1 MSSCDLQVVVDAEIG
16 DDHTCIIYLRDD
28 SHSKIV
34 CETVL
39 DTMTCG
45 EIATLLMQR
54 NLAVRFEKDFAVYA
68 FNAKGKTVQVTLLST
83 AFNSET
89 HFLQLPAD
97 TRVKYL
103 VSDPEEKTVST
114 TSKKNHWST
123 SCGYRINFRP
133 FSVRKTVTCAYGF
146 PITYVAF
153 EKRIFEPCLWQKNS
167 DILEPDLRPSRST
180 DRL

>member
-1 MSSCDLQVVVDAEIG
+1 MPSFDLQVVVDAEIG

-89 HFLQLPAD
+89 HLFCSCLQ
-97 TRVKYL
+97 TRV
-103 VSDPEEKTVST
+103 S
-114 TSKKNHWST
+114 N
-123 SCGYRINFRP
+123 
-133 FSVRKTVTCAYGF
+133 
-146 PITYVAF
+146 
-153 EKRIFEPCLWQKNS
+153 
-167 DILEPDLRPSRST
+167 IL
-180 DRL
+180 